1 MRQRRDEFVIRKK
14 RDFVFWKTKKKK
26 SQFYQH
32 KISIGGT
39 AIHIVIRFAKI

>member
-1 MRQRRDEFVIRKK
+1 MSWLEKK
-14 RDFVFWKTKKKK
+14 RDFVFWKKKKK